1 MSSVGVPVVFG
12 SFARRVSVCVCV
24 CVCISLRRSSSIL
37 TSRQVLIAEVNNDW
51 RSMRPT
57 TADKYRGPPTE
68 ANTPSSSQVVGST
81 QIHCERIWKVSHRR
95 GRQVGAT
102 AGEPFSCNAGLVSP
116 PFRNVDATATMKW
129 RSEATLIESRSRGCI
144 QHLHG
149 GLVLPA
155 LAMTTL

>member
-1 MSSVGVPVVFG
+1 MIGGP
-12 SFARRVSVCVCV
+12 CD
-24 CVCISLRRSSSIL
+24 LPRRS
-37 TSRQVLIAEVNNDW
+37 
-51 RSMRPT
+51 
-57 TADKYRGPPTE
+57 KYRGPPTE